1 MNERQAESLRTA
13 GAGVLA
19 RGAHRNSPIQ
29 VTGVQ
34 MREDSKRAVIY
45 ITVFPER
52 GEPAALAFANRNRG
66 ELGKFLSS
74 RTKGMRIPK
83 FEFEIDLGDK
93 NRRRLDEL
101 SN

>member
-1 MNERQAESLRTA
+1 M
-13 GAGVLA
+13 A
-19 RGAHRNSPIQ
+19 REANRNSLSTVTRVQ
-29 VTGVQ
+29 VS
-34 MREDSKRAVIY
+34 EDGKHAVIY
-45 ITVFPER
+45 ITVFPEL

-101 SN
+101 SS